1 MFSKLLMVSGIFPP
15 DPGGPAKFAREFA
28 QWSSNNGVDVRVI
41 SYGDEPSG
49 VLESSKI
56 QLLRVSR
63 KGNLIYRYL
72 KMISAISESAKRETQ
87 IICVGAFLETYFASI
102 FKKFNY
108 VAKVPGDI
116 VWERARNNKVTDL
129 DINDFQQSELSPR
142 YRIFRYLFTQSLKR
156 ASLVIVPSK
165 GLLQL
170 CISWGVPESRIRLIQ
185 NAVDLSKFSSLNRNL
200 FQFDVLTVCRLAPWK
215 GVDELITVCAKHD
228 LALAVA
234 GDGPER
240 LNLERLSARLG
251 SKVIFFG
258 NVSENQIL
266 ELLSSS
272 KIFVLNSQYEGLPHA
287 LVEARAAG
295 MISIARDGTGS
306 AEVIRDGE
314 DGFLV
319 GEELSLSDAVVMAI
333 REFESSNHMG
343 VIAAQDTRERFD
355 REGSFERISHVIE
368 ECNL

>member
-170 CISWGVPESRIRLIQ
+170 CISWGVP
-185 NAVDLSKFSSLNRNL
+185 
-200 FQFDVLTVCRLAPWK
+200 
-215 GVDELITVCAKHD
+215 
-228 LALAVA
+228 
-234 GDGPER
+234 
-240 LNLERLSARLG
+240 
-251 SKVIFFG
+251 
-258 NVSENQIL
+258 
-266 ELLSSS
+266 
-272 KIFVLNSQYEGLPHA
+272 
-287 LVEARAAG
+287 
-295 MISIARDGTGS
+295 
-306 AEVIRDGE
+306 
-314 DGFLV
+314 
-319 GEELSLSDAVVMAI
+319 
-333 REFESSNHMG
+333 
-343 VIAAQDTRERFD
+343 
-355 REGSFERISHVIE
+355 
-368 ECNL
+368 